1 MQAFRLV
8 VLLFT
13 ALAATQAAAAD
24 SVAFAGFAYAGDAQ
38 QIAARFPVTRQV
50 EAELTASGGA
60 PNKAI
65 SRSLAARPPANFSL
79 SSDGMASLK
88 HSDQALATALVVTS
102 ETISSERFGRLY
114 KVLANVRG
122 QALVFDFKA
131 MTVLRAYPI
140 NVTYLDVLDHQP
152 SEREKR
158 DRVKRLLLGGD
169 KPGLFDRYAQVLS
182 GAKLPSSG
190 TRYLQISQVNVAP
203 EALAQLPEGLK
214 TGSGVAEGWLADMFG
229 EALLDKA
236 GVPILPFTKGYAIG
250 NAMAMRFADGEVFN
264 LKLPE
269 PDYTIQVDLKGFK
282 RVEYGS
288 SAAGTSYI
296 YAVYSHV
303 KLGEPMSGKQYLDAD
318 FKNGEVKAVPV
329 TQSEIDDFPA
339 YADSLRGLFTKLSS
353 SLGGQDSDWLAAA
366 SSGDNVSKQVDVTR
380 GVVKS
385 CK

>member
-169 KPGLFDRYAQVLS
+169 RKS
-182 GAKLPSSG
+182 
-190 TRYLQISQVNVAP
+190 
-203 EALAQLPEGLK
+203 
-214 TGSGVAEGWLADMFG
+214 
-229 EALLDKA
+229 
-236 GVPILPFTKGYAIG
+236 
-250 NAMAMRFADGEVFN
+250 
-264 LKLPE
+264 
-269 PDYTIQVDLKGFK
+269 
-282 RVEYGS
+282 
-288 SAAGTSYI
+288 
-296 YAVYSHV
+296 
-303 KLGEPMSGKQYLDAD
+303 
-318 FKNGEVKAVPV
+318 
-329 TQSEIDDFPA
+329 
-339 YADSLRGLFTKLSS
+339 
-353 SLGGQDSDWLAAA
+353 
-366 SSGDNVSKQVDVTR
+366 
-380 GVVKS
+380 VV
-385 CK
+385 